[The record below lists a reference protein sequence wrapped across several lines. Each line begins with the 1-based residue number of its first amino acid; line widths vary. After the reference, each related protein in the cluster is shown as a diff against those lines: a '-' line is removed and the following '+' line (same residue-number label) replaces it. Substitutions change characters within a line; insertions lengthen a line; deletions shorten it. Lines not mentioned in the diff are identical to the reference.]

1 MSAIIA
7 VLACSVLALPSPFE
21 PVHLLFINLLTDS
34 LPALAIG
41 MEPSDPQ
48 LLTQKPRDPKEGILT
63 GKFVRRLLGYG
74 ALIAAATMTAFSMGL
89 QKNAATAAT
98 MAFATLTLA
107 RLFHGFTCRS
117 ERPLVDV
124 KFSTNLW
131 SIGAF
136 AAGTLLLA
144 AVLFIPG
151 LHNLFEVM
159 PLNVAQYASVL
170 GLAVAPTIVIQMG
183 KIVLARRKTIC

>member
-1 MSAIIA
+1 
-7 VLACSVLALPSPFE
+7 
-21 PVHLLFINLLTDS
+21 
-34 LPALAIG
+34 
-41 MEPSDPQ
+41 
-48 LLTQKPRDPKEGILT
+48 
-63 GKFVRRLLGYG
+63 
-74 ALIAAATMTAFSMGL
+74 
-89 QKNAATAAT
+89 
-98 MAFATLTLA
+98 MAFATLKLA

-124 KFSTNLW
+124 KLSTNLW
-131 SIGAF
+131 SSGAF

-183 KIVLARRKTIC
+183 KIVLARRKIIC